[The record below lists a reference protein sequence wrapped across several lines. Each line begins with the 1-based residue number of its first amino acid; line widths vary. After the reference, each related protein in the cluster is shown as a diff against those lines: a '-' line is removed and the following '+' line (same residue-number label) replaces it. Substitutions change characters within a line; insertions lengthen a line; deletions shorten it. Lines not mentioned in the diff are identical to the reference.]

1 MTSFTP
7 VPMPGQ
13 TFHPLQERG
22 DWYAVQTRPRHEKKV
37 ATELQQAGVTTYLPV
52 VNQVH
57 RWSDRRKVVQ
67 VPLFSCYTFVKI
79 VPNHAARLGVLRVP
93 GVLNFVGKQG
103 EGLPIPKVEIDNVRT
118 LVDRDIAHTEYP
130 FLKAGDRV
138 RIRGGALNGM
148 EGFLVKCPGQNKLVV
163 SLSLI
168 QRSLA
173 VALEGYDVEKI

>member
-1 MTSFTP
+1 MQRAWECCVFPACSTLWASKAKACRSQKLKSIMF
-7 VPMPGQ
+7 
-13 TFHPLQERG
+13 
-22 DWYAVQTRPRHEKKV
+22 
-37 ATELQQAGVTTYLPV
+37 
-52 VNQVH
+52 
-57 RWSDRRKVVQ
+57 
-67 VPLFSCYTFVKI
+67 
-79 VPNHAARLGVLRVP
+79 
-93 GVLNFVGKQG
+93 
-103 EGLPIPKVEIDNVRT
+103 T

-138 RIRGGALNGM
+138 RIRGGALNGL